1 MKYISTRGK
10 APALTFEDTML
21 TGLAS
26 DGGLY
31 VPEVMPKMTKDEIA
45 ALRGLSYEEA
55 AFRVMRP
62 FVGDT
67 FTDEEFKFSGF
78 VASSGEPGTVI
89 TFDPDFWTSE
99 EITEPCHRMQWGRVV
114 GQPNPWETVEIHFSR
129 LFK

>member
-1 MKYISTRGK
+1 MKAGGS
-10 APALTFEDTML
+10 D
-21 TGLAS
+21 GLA
-26 DGGLY
+26 GMVRLHRTLG
-31 VPEVMPKMTKDEIA
+31 DEDIGS
-45 ALRGLSYEEA
+45 LFEC
-55 AFRVMRP
+55 
-62 FVGDT
+62 

-89 TFDPDFWTSE
+89 TFDPDFRTSE